1 MTLPHI
7 DPIQI
12 VETLGYIGI
21 FFVVLA
27 ESGIFIGFFLPGDS
41 LLLTAGLFA
50 TQGALSIVTLLII
63 VPIAAILGDSIGY
76 SFGKFIGP
84 RLFTKED
91 SWLFNKKHIERSRKF
106 YERHGP
112 RAVLIARFIPIV
124 RTFVPIIAGVGE
136 MKYPKFLAYN
146 IVGGFL
152 WADIFLLAGYFL
164 GQMIPNLEVYILP
177 IVAVIILLSVVPI
190 GWEWYKERK
199 EDRTIER

>member
-1 MTLPHI
+1 MTIPHI

-21 FFVVLA
+21 FSIVLA

-41 LLLTAGLFA
+41 LLMTAGLFA
-50 TQGALSIVTLLII
+50 TQGTLSIVTLLII

-106 YERHGP
+106 YEKHGP

-136 MKYPKFLAYN
+136 MKYSKFLMYN

-177 IVAVIILLSVVPI
+177 IVAVIILLSILPI

-199 EDRTIER
+199 ESKAQ